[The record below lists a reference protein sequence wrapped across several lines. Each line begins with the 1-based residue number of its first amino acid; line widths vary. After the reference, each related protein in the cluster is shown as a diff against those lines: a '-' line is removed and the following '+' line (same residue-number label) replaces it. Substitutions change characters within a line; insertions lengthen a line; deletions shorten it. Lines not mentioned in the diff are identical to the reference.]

1 MNTVELQNTIIKK
14 ILNTNDSDI
23 LKYFNQILS
32 KENQDFYKLTD
43 FEMQVANE
51 SLMDYENSNIIT
63 NDEVFAKTKKWLEE

>member
-1 MNTVELQNTIIKK
+1 MNTIELQNTIIKK